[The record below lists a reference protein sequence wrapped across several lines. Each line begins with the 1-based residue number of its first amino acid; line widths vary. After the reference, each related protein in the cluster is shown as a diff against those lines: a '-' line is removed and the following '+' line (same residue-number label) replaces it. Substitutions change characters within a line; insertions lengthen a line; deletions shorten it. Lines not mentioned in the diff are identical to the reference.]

1 MRLWE
6 QLNLDMDRHKVIT
19 LVGGGGKTSL
29 MYALAH
35 QARAQERTVIV
46 TTSTHIM
53 PHPGIFL
60 TDDPDPAALAA
71 CVREHGIVTL
81 GTMARTD
88 KLTGVGEIEACRQAA
103 QVVLIEGDGAK
114 LRPLKAPAAHEPVI
128 PPGTDAVVAVA
139 GVDSVGRPIRE
150 ICHRVDQ
157 VCALLGKSPEA
168 PVEEEDVAHILSSPR
183 GSRKGVGPHV
193 AYRCVLNKADVNPDA
208 ARRIAGRLYWLGI
221 QTAIT
226 SFDEEER
233 GGLCWF

>member
-6 QLNLDMDRHKVIT
+6 QLNLDMDRHRVIT

-35 QARAQERTVIV
+35 QARAQGRTVIV

-60 TDDPDPAALAA
+60 TDSPDPATLAA
-71 CVREHGIVTL
+71 CVKEHGIITL
-81 GTMARTD
+81 GTMARAD
-88 KLTGVGEIEACRQAA
+88 KLSGVGEIDACRQAA
-103 QVVLIEGDGAK
+103 DIVLIEGDGAK
-114 LRPLKAPAAHEPVI
+114 LKPLKAPAAHEPVI
-128 PPGTDAVVAVA
+128 PPGTDAVIAVA
-139 GVDSVGRPIRE
+139 GVDSVGKPIAE
-150 ICHRVDQ
+150 ICHRPEQ
-157 VCALLGKSPEA
+157 VCALLGKSPGA
-168 PVEEEDVAHILSSPR
+168 LVEEEDVARILSSPR
-183 GSRKGVGPHV
+183 GSRKGVG
-193 AYRCVLNKADVNPDA
+193 AGMAFRCALNKADVNPDA

-226 SFDEEER
+226 SFEEKER

>member
-6 QLNLDMDRHKVIT
+6 QLNLDMDRHRVIT

-35 QARAQERTVIV
+35 QARVQGRTVIV

-60 TDDPDPAALAA
+60 TDSPDPANLAA
-71 CVREHGIVTL
+71 LIKEHGIITL
-81 GTMARTD
+81 GTMARAD
-88 KLTGVGEIEACRQAA
+88 KLSGVGEIEACKQAA
-103 QVVLIEGDGAK
+103 DIVLVEGDGAK

-128 PPGTDAVVAVA
+128 PPGTDAVIAVA
-139 GVDSVGRPIRE
+139 GVDSVGKPIME
-150 ICHRVDQ
+150 TCHRPEQ
-157 VCALLGKSPEA
+157 VCALLGKSPSA
-168 PVEEEDVAHILSSPR
+168 LVEEEDVARILSSPR
-183 GSRKGVGPHV
+183 GSRKGVGPGT
-193 AYRCVLNKADVNPDA
+193 AFRCVLNKADVNPDA
-208 ARRIAGRLYWLGI
+208 ARRIAGQLYWLGI

-226 SFDEEER
+226 SFEEKER